1 MPGKQGGESV
11 ESVLRK
17 KAFISVY
24 AMNAV
29 SWSDALLGECR
40 ESREVKCTCL
50 DEDLGVE
57 SVHERERQV
66 VVQYAGDDL
75 QRRVGGVLG
84 ITDIG
89 WHDATSAD
97 TTRCQTRHDSRHDA
111 TSTGHEMMPADD
123 RHDPQRRHRPDL
135 TSRQYNYR

>member
-57 SVHERERQV
+57 SVHEREWQV

-89 WHDATSAD
+89 RHDATSA
-97 TTRCQTRHDSRHDA
+97 
-111 TSTGHEMMPADD
+111 GHEMMPADD

>member
-17 KAFISVY
+17 KAFYKRLRYERRHS
-24 AMNAV
+24 
-29 SWSDALLGECR
+29 LLGECR